1 MADENG
7 ASGDVF
13 TGPELP
19 ESEELTPKQKRL
31 LAKYDALVSGE
42 SLPEDPEA
50 TPGTIEPADDPTPE
64 AVRNV
69 IDTGSIDQEKWQEE
83 VDARVEHAK
92 GQYKAQKRIDKGEID
107 SLLTTV
113 LKEVGVKY
121 DPQHR
126 DRWLKQLLEDADKVA
141 KAGDTP
147 LPGNLFWQRPAVPRR
162 TTRIATRG
170 YGLDVLPETYVAGRQ
185 RQPITHEQFV
195 KEGKEGVVQHR
206 LVMNPF
212 AVRAL
217 KLATAQATSKDFDRP
232 VGTGGAEDVKAAT
245 TALEEGK
252 AEREEVARVWR
263 TSVQR
268 TGGQEVRIM
277 VDGEVLDLPLVLS
290 GDKDANISFANQ
302 LTPDHPAAVAFR
314 AGLTLDHLEKLRSA
328 QTAIGDGTLSLEE
341 VTEIL
346 ESPARA
352 KALFKSMYDPVGAPG
367 TPLVPLTR
375 TGKGLV
381 FDLGLVEDFMRVQ
394 HRLDIVEE
402 YKETPLPE
410 EGLEAWAQKR
420 VKEEL
425 RGLRQKEGAY
435 YARDPEDAWRHFTE
449 GTGYEEGGLPGFVG
463 GALNWM
469 GEQTPI
475 LEAIR
480 IEVQA
485 PLRRYL
491 GHEAEEAPKVED
503 YTAFHVLRNWAGQFL
518 PAVGGEGSVILPGEE
533 AQTPRDA
540 EMFEMALG
548 KGRPAHFMDALFA
561 MTPGM
566 GVAAGWGRAHED
578 LIGKYG
584 SISGRGPEALELLNK
599 HLRDPDTIMRAGMNT
614 TDPVTLFVTLGHA
627 FQPNLLA
634 MHEDALELG
643 QPVPGV
649 QSLTGGHHIALPG
662 QKSRKRTF
670 EEWVY
675 QYDNS
680 QQLSMKIARGAAVGA
695 GGSVTAL
702 GLLLDPDAMVIG
714 AVGFSRGLQAVGM
727 ARNMLTPSGTRLVGR
742 FARAADGLSS
752 EETGLTGL
760 AYLDDVIRRGEAGE
774 DIQADIKNISTEL
787 VRAKYDP
794 SGGAATVHQ
803 GSMVDI
809 ISGQHIDITL
819 DARKS
824 AGELLSALNTRVRAT
839 QAAAKK
845 VAESVDALDVD
856 ALTQVKEIRDLLIQ
870 AERLEEAHKGL
881 QVYRAAIAVQKKRA
895 AILAAKVALYRRS
908 HVLASAAR
916 GGEETL
922 QSVIAFAS
930 SALDKPGITGPREFL
945 AALRAAENT
954 GDVSEVTRQI
964 LEHSG
969 TTLEGLTK
977 LVEDAWTSATGTRG
991 KAAALRGVEQL
1002 KKSVEAFRELSLPEL
1017 VQSNAERFTRLADAL
1032 DVQRGQIVEEL
1043 GRLARM
1049 ADEQKA
1055 VRKAAL
1061 LEVQR
1066 KFPQLPA
1073 SGTARQASKTFY
1085 KAARLMIKEA
1095 DDFEAAR
1102 RLLEE
1107 KENLETMARV
1117 AREEQQEIPLK
1128 YLRKVRDTIRFAQAL
1143 EGTSVAQKRGIET
1156 LFEAIRREGNED
1168 VYRYLNDGEAAPLS
1182 QILRKQAPGAF
1193 DDFLRPFEEEVRA
1206 AAKATDTPEEIEAA
1220 VQAANDR
1227 VMSIMVGLHAQQRD
1241 IFMEATSA
1249 AGAARSSL
1257 VGVDRLWGSIL
1268 KFPEEIGPFS
1278 KSFKLAETGLMQT
1291 SLALYWTSQ
1300 VALRRWRTAFK
1311 WVTELEPHTLDIS
1324 VSRQAR
1330 EGLVRLQHL
1339 AVGQQKEID
1348 ELTAAVIRNTEYEDQ
1363 VYVKLHVMR
1372 SYILG
1377 IRDMFDADALDAR
1390 RVSVANAMESAR
1402 EKVKAA
1408 VLEVVPGWE
1417 AGVALSRAD
1426 RNAIG
1431 KAVLGKE
1438 EMQVRVLPKTA
1449 DVAEE
1454 TAEQLE
1460 RWAKGLAAKKL
1471 RVSTAI
1477 IDFVQGIKT
1486 PPKGNIYA
1494 TPDKTLRVKKS
1505 RFAYSRLVTGMG
1517 DVPIGQYAVDFLEHQ
1532 IRIFAELRLNVK
1544 AETIVGAVDAS
1555 TGLRY
1560 FRGLIKSLIDP
1571 TTELSKTG
1579 AIYNAAERAL
1589 LRLYKSDEFRALSLD
1604 EKWWEIRARLS
1615 GAIRSVAGTSDESPT
1630 ALALFYQNIQGLGLE
1645 RLRAALIAEVSG
1657 PGVRPEIFEAY
1668 DRILGQGYRSTK
1680 APGFGDTRSGGGTVL
1695 PGQLVVERAPYE
1707 AYWRTL
1713 TAVEEEAHANPFRK
1727 ERTRAGAKIKT
1738 DKAGVRKRVGT
1749 ETEVHPQVLSWEKK
1763 FQESDVLPPA
1773 REVYKVA
1780 PSKDNPDIHYVWF
1793 RGEEELAHAGT
1804 PVQVRV
1810 PARFSF
1816 PKEGGGTDKVAG
1828 GFKFVPRTRDL
1839 VTQRPAPFELLDAL
1853 DLYTRWAMGQLST
1866 NKQRQVMKMLG
1877 GIRQGTVRL
1886 VAHSFNTKGELIFA
1900 PEEFLT
1906 PLARAVENVEKELGG
1921 ASNRSATALEAAHL
1935 THLAITAMRAF
1946 KGTLIT
1952 GVLGLKISYLTA
1964 SAFFGDITNLLYVQ
1978 DPLSGAKLTGLGARA
1993 YLPDLLNQP
2002 SMKSVLFNRQLDQF
2016 LSASPNTKVVGADG
2030 KVIRYIGP
2038 DGVERDLTTAAL
2050 HQEAMMQG
2058 AEDTFHSA
2066 DARNALRETARIQ
2079 HDLYRARFQDTLTT
2093 WDNMTSVVWN
2103 IANEASR
2110 KIRYATF
2117 IENWLV
2123 KGLSKDD
2130 AGRAMRLTL
2139 YDWASSTSVSERA
2152 ILGHLA
2158 LFWTFTKNML
2168 AQGHRIAMEPT
2179 RVALNAPDTRLAGS
2193 MLEGRRWDEASS
2205 AVLPTLPGY
2214 SGRYLLGATQLQ
2226 RTKLL
2231 TAMESSGY
2239 TAPYDPS
2246 LAALVV
2252 PGQDLTP
2259 EDLERMRGEANI
2271 KEYMYDYPIF
2281 ATGTLSEASRGKL
2294 ALRGLGHYA
2303 NYAFTGPRNTP
2314 TEALRT
2320 YMDIVNNGMVTPI
2333 LSLLD
2338 SAGAVD
2344 VEVDYNKAI
2353 FGLTDL
2359 AKDISTP
2366 AFEGLVEAGQEWVGL
2381 REKRFDARHWL
2392 TQDEALWIA
2401 QLGGYEMLEVDSK
2414 GRLYLE
2420 YKEGD
2425 ARGAAILYSNGMGA
2439 AAMKVLLPSFL
2450 RSRLTEDLVA
2460 TTTGGVVD
2468 RPVSRTTA
2476 QLLSNARGLFSR
2488 PYSDDELK
2496 FILQRPAAQVA
2507 MEIDQGKLKA
2517 VLLGLGELTL
2527 GVRVRL
2533 YSGAADEAANV
2544 DRFVEDIHSAL
2555 AQPGRSLPISKFDLD
2570 TTVKIGPAP
2579 TPLSVLPDKE
2589 AAQQKRIGDEI
2600 DANNLKLDLL
2610 SRQEGPVQ
2618 TKRITQLSEKNRKLR
2633 KMQLMHGIITR
2644 TRQIENLIK
2653 GLEEQPGGESL
2664 LKQDIREEIDIKRRE
2679 KESLEMELLILTK
2692 GPPEPEG
2699 AEEP

>member
-7 ASGDVF
+7 VSGDVF

-19 ESEELTPKQKRL
+19 ESEELTPEQKRL
-31 LAKYDALVSGE
+31 LAKYETLVSGE
-42 SLPEDPEA
+42 SLPE
-50 TPGTIEPADDPTPE
+50 GTIEPADDPTPE

-83 VDARVEHAK
+83 VDTRVEHAK

-107 SLLTTV
+107 SLLTKV
-113 LKEVGVKY
+113 LKEIGVKY

-126 DRWLKQLLEDADKVA
+126 DKWLENLLEDADKVA

-147 LPGNLFWQRPAVPRR
+147 LPGNLFWQRPAIPRR

-185 RQPITHEQFV
+185 GQPITREQFV
-195 KEGKEGVVQHR
+195 KEGKEGVVPHR
-206 LVMNPF
+206 LVMNPY
-212 AVRAL
+212 AVRVL

-277 VDGEVLDLPLVLS
+277 VDGEMLDLPLVLS
-290 GDKDANISFANQ
+290 GDKDANSSLANQ
-302 LTPDHPAAVAFR
+302 LTPDSAAAVVFR
-314 AGLTLDHLEKLRSA
+314 AGLTPDHLEKLRSA
-328 QTAIGDGTLSLEE
+328 QAAIGDGTLSLEE

-394 HRLDIVEE
+394 HLLDVT
-402 YKETPLPE
+402 KEHKEAPLPE
-410 EGLEAWAQKR
+410 IGVSEEDLEAEAQKR

-435 YARDPEDAWRHFTE
+435 HARDPEDAWRHFTE

-469 GEQTPI
+469 GEQRTILDISRMGWRKNARAVGLPI
-475 LEAIR
+475 GDE
-480 IEVQA
+480 
-485 PLRRYL
+485 
-491 GHEAEEAPKVED
+491 GEEIPKVKD
-503 YTAFHVLRNWAGQFL
+503 YIAFHVLRNWAGQFL

-533 AQTPRDA
+533 AQSPRDT

-548 KGRPAHFMDALFA
+548 KGRAAHFMDALFA

-584 SISGRGPEALELLNK
+584 SISGRGPEALELLDK
-599 HLRDPDTIMRAGMNT
+599 HLRDPDTIMRGGMNT

-643 QPVPGV
+643 QPVPGF
-649 QSLTGGHHIALPG
+649 QSLTGGNHIALPG

-680 QQLSMKIARGAAVGA
+680 QQLSMKVARGAAVGA

-824 AGELLSALNTRVRAT
+824 AVELLSALNTRVRAT

-856 ALTQVKEIRDLLIQ
+856 ALTQVKEIRDLLVQ
-870 AERLEEAHKGL
+870 AERLEEAHRGL
-881 QVYRAAIAVQKKRA
+881 QVYQATIAVQKKRA
-895 AILAAKVALYRRS
+895 AILAAKAALYRRP
-908 HVLASAAR
+908 HMLASAVQ
-916 GGEETL
+916 GDGELL

-930 SALDKPGITGPREFL
+930 SALEKPGIGGPREFL
-945 AALRAAENT
+945 AALRATEGG
-954 GDVSEVTRQI
+954 GDAGEVTRQI

-977 LVEDAWTSATGTRG
+977 LVEDAWASATKTRG
-991 KAAALRGVEQL
+991 KQAALRGVEQL
-1002 KKSVEAFRELSLPEL
+1002 KKSVKAFRELSLPEL

-1049 ADEQKA
+1049 AEEQKA
-1055 VRKAAL
+1055 VRDAAL

-1073 SGTARQASKTFY
+1073 NSTALQASGTFY

-1102 RLLEE
+1102 RLLDD

-1143 EGTSVAQKRGIET
+1143 EGTGVAQKRGIET

-1257 VGVDRLWGSIL
+1257 VGVDRLWGSML
-1268 KFPEEIGPFS
+1268 KFPKEIGPFS

-1390 RVSVANAMESAR
+1390 RVRVANVMESAR

-1589 LRLYKSDEFRALSLD
+1589 LRLYKSDEFRTLSLD

-1738 DKAGVRKRVGT
+1738 DKAGVKKRVGT

-1780 PSKDNPDIHYVWF
+1780 PSKDNPDVHYVWF

-1877 GIRQGTVRL
+1877 EVRQGTVRL

-1993 YLPDLLNQP
+1993 YLPDMLNQP

-2050 HQEAMMQG
+2050 HQEALMQG

-2079 HDLYRARFQDTLTT
+2079 HDLYRARFQDTITT
-2093 WDNMTSVVWN
+2093 FDNMTSVVWN

-2110 KIRYATF
+2110 RIRYATF

-2123 KGLSKDD
+2123 KGLPKDD

-2139 YDWASSTSVSERA
+2139 YDWASSTSASERA
-2152 ILGHLA
+2152 IVGHVA
-2158 LFWTFTKNML
+2158 LFWTFMKNLL
-2168 AQGHRIAMEPT
+2168 AQGHRIAMEPS

-2281 ATGTLSEASRGKL
+2281 ATGTLSEASRKEF
-2294 ALRGLGHYA
+2294 ALRGLGHVA
-2303 NYAFTGPRNTP
+2303 NYAITGPKNTP

-2320 YMDIVNNGMVTPI
+2320 YMDIINNGMVTPI
-2333 LSLLD
+2333 LSMLD
-2338 SAGAVD
+2338 SVGAVD
-2344 VEVDYNKAI
+2344 VEVNPDKAI
-2353 FGLTDL
+2353 LGLTDL

-2366 AFEGLVEAGQEWVGL
+2366 AFEGLVEAGQEWAGL
-2381 REKRFDARHWL
+2381 REKRFNARHWL

-2476 QLLSNARGLFSR
+2476 WVLSNARGLFSR

-2496 FILQRPAAQVA
+2496 FILQKPAAQVA

-2533 YSGAADEAANV
+2533 FSGAADEAANV
-2544 DRFVEDIHSAL
+2544 DRFVEDIQSAL
-2555 AQPGRSLPISKFDLD
+2555 AQPGRSIPYQGGV
-2570 TTVKIGPAP
+2570 TKIGPAP

-2618 TKRITQLSEKNRKLR
+2618 AKRITQLSEKNRELG
-2633 KMQLMHGIITR
+2633 KMQLMYGIITK
-2644 TRQIENLIK
+2644 TQQIKKLEA

-2664 LKQDIREEIDIKRRE
+2664 LKQNIREEIDIKRRE
-2679 KESLEMELLILTK
+2679 KESLEMELLILTE